1 MAKRKSKSGAN
12 MSHEEIW
19 DDTALVRS
27 WDEAVE
33 EYNLYH
39 SIHAR
44 GENVEEILDR
54 AEKEGVDAVVAGMEK
69 LHESMD
75 VEEDGDVAAQE
86 DIHDEA
92 TRPEESQVQTG
103 PSVPGGMVP
112 PTTGGA
118 SSAPDALLAQV
129 QDPALKNLMMAWYY
143 AGYYTGLYEGRQQA
157 SQPDNASDQK

>member
-1 MAKRKSKSGAN
+1 

-44 GENVEEILDR
+44 GENVEEVLDR

-69 LHESMD
+69 LQESMD
-75 VEEDGDVAAQE
+75 VAEDGDAAAQE
-86 DIHDEA
+86 DVQENMTISDEP
-92 TRPEESQVQTG
+92 RVQTG
-103 PSVPGGMVP
+103 PSISAGIVP
-112 PTTGGA
+112 PTAGGA
-118 SSAPDALLAQV
+118 PTAPDALLGQV

-143 AGYYTGLYEGRQQA
+143 AGYYTGLYEGRQQGAQTDGA
-157 SQPDNASDQK
+157 SNQK

>member
-1 MAKRKSKSGAN
+1 MAKRKHKSGAN
-12 MSHEEIW
+12 LSHEEIW

-44 GENVEEILDR
+44 GENVEEVLDR
-54 AEKEGVDAVVAGMEK
+54 AEREGVDAVVAGMEK

-75 VEEDGDVAAQE
+75 VEEDGDAAAPENVQE
-86 DIHDEA
+86 GTTKADE
-92 TRPEESQVQTG
+92 PQVQTG
-103 PSVPGGMVP
+103 PSISAGAVP
-112 PTTGGA
+112 PATGGA
-118 SSAPDALLAQV
+118 STAPDALLGQV

-157 SQPDNASDQK
+157 SQSDNASGQI